1 MKTIKQR
8 LIYILADYFSALFAW
23 ILFFIYRKQVIESKF
38 FGYSISFDTDNAFF
52 LGILIIPVFWIAVY
66 FLSGYYTEVYRKS
79 RLAEFSNTF
88 ISVLVGVLVIFFFL
102 ILDDVISSFRD
113 YYSSLLFLFSIHF
126 LITWTFRLLITSYT
140 NLRIRKGELVFRALL
155 IGSGSKAKK
164 VYEQV
169 NRYHKPS
176 GTRIIGYLH
185 VNGDKLALEEGLPG
199 CLGTIEELEKIL
211 EQGQFSEVIIALE
224 RSEYEW
230 VEILMQKLLMPGIS
244 VRTIPEIQ
252 DILTGR
258 PKRSAIF
265 DAPIVDISLRL
276 MPAWQENFKHV
287 FDLGVSFCVL
297 VVFSPLMAAIAL
309 IIKSGSAGPV
319 FFRHERIGR
328 YGKPFT
334 MYKFRTMWEDAER
347 NGPRLSY
354 KNDPRVTPFGRF
366 LRRTKLDELPN
377 FLNVLKGDMSIV
389 GPRPE
394 RKFYIDQI
402 MEKEPSFAYLLRVK
416 PGITSWGQVRYGYA
430 ENLDEMIERLNYDL
444 IYLDN
449 MSLFVDFK
457 ILIYTFLILFRG
469 RPH

>member
-1 MKTIKQR
+1 MRTTKQR
-8 LIYILADYFSALFAW
+8 LKYILADYFSALISW
-23 ILFFIYRKQVIESKF
+23 IFFFFYRKQFIESKF
-38 FGYSISFDTDNAFF
+38 FGYNISFDTDNAFF
-52 LGILIIPVFWIAVY
+52 LGIFIIPVFWIVIY
-66 FLSGYYTEVYRKS
+66 FLSGYYKEVYRKS
-79 RLAEFSNTF
+79 RLAEFSTTF
-88 ISVLVGVLVIFFFL
+88 TSVLLGVLVIFFLL

-126 LITWTFRLLITSYT
+126 LITWTLRLLITSYT
-140 NLRIRKGELVFRALL
+140 NLRIRKGELVFSALL

-169 NRYHKPS
+169 NKYQKPA
-176 GTRIIGYLH
+176 GTKIIGYLY
-185 VNGDKLALEEGLPG
+185 VNGDRLASKEGLPV
-199 CLGTIEELEKIL
+199 CLGAIEELGKIL
-211 EQGQFSEVIIALE
+211 EQHQISEVIIALE

-230 VEILMQKLLMPGIS
+230 VEFLMRKLVLPKMS

-258 PKRSAIF
+258 SKRSAIF
-265 DAPIVDISLRL
+265 DAPIVDISLRF
-276 MPAWQENFKHV
+276 MPAWQENIKQV
-287 FDLGVSFCVL
+287 FDLGVSFFAL
-297 VVFSPLMAAIAL
+297 VFFSPVLAAIAL
-309 IIKSGSAGPV
+309 MIKAGSGGPV

-334 MYKFRTMWEDAER
+334 MYKFRSMWEDAEKY
-347 NGPRLSY
+347 GPQLSY

-402 MEKEPSFAYLLRVK
+402 MEKEPSFAHLLGVK

-457 ILIYTFLILFRG
+457 ILIYTFLVLFRG